1 MGHGHCLWSFFGQ
14 GHHNLSVGAQLGHK
28 VLQLGAWGTCLVCPP
43 PLPCAATDPTTQVVA
58 RCTEADQCMQSAC
71 MPVYTV
77 EGWSITVKARSKLRQ
92 QDLVFPATAFS
103 VAASL

>member
-1 MGHGHCLWSFFGQ
+1 MVILWSRSSQ
-14 GHHNLSVGAQLGHK
+14 LICWSTAGAQGFTAGSLGH
-28 VLQLGAWGTCLVCPP
+28 VPRLPP

>member
-1 MGHGHCLWSFFGQ
+1 MVILWSRSSQLICWSTAGAQ
-14 GHHNLSVGAQLGHK
+14 GFTVGAR
-28 VLQLGAWGTCLVCPP
+28 ASSA